1 MTTSIMLVDD
11 HAVVREGL
19 RSLLELSGD
28 YQVVAET
35 GAGAE
40 AAGLARELRPQVIL
54 MDLIMPGQDGVTT
67 IREVRAVSPDS
78 HIAVLTSSEDDELAF
93 SALEAGARSFLLKS
107 MFGDDLLA
115 TIGRIARGEAVIH
128 PFIAAKVLKVLRTGP
143 NPVPSPFAVL
153 TERELEVLKELAQGA
168 SNARIAE
175 KLFISEKTVKTH
187 ISNILGK
194 LQLNDRTEAVAF
206 AWRQGLVKPGPGGD

>member
-1 MTTSIMLVDD
+1 MTTSIMRVDD

-128 PFIAAKVLKVLRTGP
+128 PFIAAKVLKVLRTWP

-194 LQLNDRTEAVAF
+194 LQLNDRTKAVAF